1 MTLAHAGRMPAS
13 SMDVPFD
20 YSGVIFGNEG
30 IIDIG
35 AHNWGAVRMGRC
47 LESLIDVRGRVL
59 EIGCGAGRCIR
70 TIRHHRPDL
79 EAWAC
84 DLSKPAIGTARAHG
98 DGVRYA
104 VSNAEG
110 LPYPTGAFDAVVI
123 MDLLEHVPDVSAVL
137 AEVRRVCKP
146 GAIMHLHVPCEG
158 APLSLYRPLIAAGCD
173 LTRRA
178 VGHVHHFRRG
188 DVLRHLRE
196 AGFTITRTRH
206 SMYWFHQI
214 HDMIG
219 WISRLSGQGCPSGPA
234 TPTRTGCA
242 PGESDRSTPSSALR
256 IKHLISKPAWW
267 LIHALLPKLQYIEL
281 RALAW
286 QPLGAIGFCVT
297 ARRT

>member
-1 MTLAHAGRMPAS
+1 
-13 SMDVPFD
+13 
-20 YSGVIFGNEG
+20 
-30 IIDIG
+30 
-35 AHNWGAVRMGRC
+35 MGRC
-47 LESLIDVRGRVL
+47 LESLAAVRGRVL

-79 EAWAC
+79 EAWGC
-84 DLSKPAIGTARAHG
+84 DLAEPAIDTACGHG

-104 VSNAEG
+104 VSSAER
-110 LPYPTGAFDAVVI
+110 LPYPTGSFDAVVI

-146 GAIMHLHVPCEG
+146 GAVMHVHVPCEG
-158 APLSLYRPLIAAGCD
+158 APLSLYRPLIALGCD
-173 LTRRA
+173 LTRQA

-188 DVLRHLRE
+188 DVLRHLRD
-196 AGFTITRTRH
+196 AGFKITRTRH
-206 SMYWFHQI
+206 SMYWLHQI

-219 WISRLSGQGCPSGPA
+219 WISRLSRDGQTSGLAAP
-234 TPTRTGCA
+234 TPTGGA
-242 PGESDRSTPSSALR
+242 SGELNGVTPRPAFR

-267 LIHALLPKLQYIEL
+267 FIHALLPKLQYVEL

-286 QPLGAIGFCVT
+286 QPLGAIGLCVS